1 VVCIKTTRQNKSEL
15 RPLTL
20 WKWLP
25 FTIPILV
32 VVSIFLPPNICAK
45 VIFKSVT
52 IPAQIDFVHSD
63 GQSGQRLFNEFV
75 GSGAAFFDYDNDG
88 DLDLYLINGAPQP
101 PFGSEITPKPN
112 RMYQNLGNS
121 TFTDVT
127 QITNLGHTGYGVGCA
142 VGDYD
147 NDGDTDL
154 YLTNFGPDVLYQNQ
168 GDGTFLNVTVS
179 ANTNNASW
187 GASCAFADFENDGF
201 LDLYIANYADY
212 EVARD
217 RQCLNRDIHVYCG
230 PHAYPAAI
238 DRFFHNN
245 GNGTFSDL
253 TDSYGFLQPPPCH
266 GLGLT
271 LADYDNDGDSDI
283 YVANDQDPNFL
294 FQNRGDGSFEEI
306 ALLAGVS
313 YNDMGKEEAGMG
325 AAFGDYDNDG
335 QVDLTVSNFQTET
348 NTVYHNRGNNF
359 FMDLTITT
367 GIAEKTY
374 NYLGWGIKFFDYDND
389 GWKDIFVVNGHV
401 MDNIT
406 ELEPNVFYSQQN
418 LLFRNLG
425 DGTFDRVQGQ
435 DGLALKKVSRSAA
448 FGDYDNDGDVDIVVT
463 NWNQSPDLLQN
474 EIGNQN
480 NWVRFRTVG
489 RDSNRSGIGA
499 KIKVVTPDLTQ
510 YQEVRS
516 GGSYLAANDLRVHF
530 GLGQAEII
538 QQVEIR
544 WPSGRVD
551 HRQQLLINQEYL
563 LVEGDSQ

>member
-1 VVCIKTTRQNKSEL
+1 
-15 RPLTL
+15 
-20 WKWLP
+20 
-25 FTIPILV
+25 
-32 VVSIFLPPNICAK
+32 
-45 VIFKSVT
+45 
-52 IPAQIDFVHSD
+52 
-63 GQSGQRLFNEFV
+63 
-75 GSGAAFFDYDNDG
+75 
-88 DLDLYLINGAPQP
+88 
-101 PFGSEITPKPN
+101 
-112 RMYQNLGNS
+112 MYQNLGDS

-187 GASCAFADFENDGF
+187 GTSCAFADFENDGF

-212 EVARD
+212 EVAHD
-217 RQCLNRDIHVYCG
+217 RQCLNQEIHVYCG
-230 PHAYPAAI
+230 PHAYPAAT

-253 TDSYGFLQPPPCH
+253 TDSRGFLQPPPCH

-294 FQNRGDGSFEEI
+294 FRNRGDGFFEEV

-325 AAFGDYDNDG
+325 TAFGDYDNDG
-335 QVDLTVSNFQTET
+335 QIDLTVSNFQTET

-406 ELEPNVFYSQQN
+406 ELEPNVFYAQQN

-425 DGTFDRVQGQ
+425 NGTFGRVQDQG
-435 DGLALKKVSRSAA
+435 GLALKKVSRSAA

-474 EIGNQN
+474 EIGNLN

-489 RDSNRSGIGA
+489 QDSNRSGIGT

-516 GGSYLAANDLRVHF
+516 GGSYLAANDLRIHF
-530 GLGQAEII
+530 GLGQAKMI

-544 WPSGRVD
+544 WPGGQID
-551 HRQQLLINQEYL
+551 HRQQLPVNREYL